1 MYILE
6 TLGNH
11 KKLRVVATQGEQT
24 KWNHIKCSLNLMK
37 LQREHRLN
45 VVNLKIIIDMTYIE
59 AVILSSVQS
68 LSRVRLFDPTNHSTP
83 GLPVHHQLPELT
95 QTHVH

>member
-11 KKLRVVATQGEQT
+11 KTLRVVATQREQI

-45 VVNLKIIIDMTYIE
+45 VVNLKIIIDRTYIE
-59 AVILSSVQS
+59 AAILSSVQL
-68 LSRVRLFDPTNHSTP
+68 LSHVQLFVNP
-83 GLPVHHQLPELT
+83 
-95 QTHVH
+95 